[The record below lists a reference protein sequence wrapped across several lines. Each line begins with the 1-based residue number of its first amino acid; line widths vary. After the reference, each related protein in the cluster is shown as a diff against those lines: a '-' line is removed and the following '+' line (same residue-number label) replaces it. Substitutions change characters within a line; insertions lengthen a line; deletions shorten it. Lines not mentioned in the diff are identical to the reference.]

1 MKKLILSAGI
11 LPFVLFSFRV
21 KTAEPMIQD
30 AGYNLPAGQARMQD
44 IHAPTSASPLTILR
58 KGSFGYDSRFT
69 TPDSR
74 LTIHASRP
82 SGDTLLYPDETHF
95 KNIQQLT
102 FGGDN
107 AEAYWSFDSKYIVFQ
122 RTNPKEGLN
131 CDQIF
136 MGKVPKPGEKFNY
149 KLISTGKGRTTCPF
163 FTKDGKHIIYA
174 STHLGGD
181 ACPPVPD
188 RAKYGNKYIWPLYD
202 SYDIFMAD
210 LNGKIVKQ
218 LTHSKGYDAEATLSP
233 DGKKMIYT
241 SDKDGDIDL
250 YIMDLKTGKEK
261 RVTNTLGYDGG
272 AWFSPDGKKII
283 WRASR
288 PKTEAEIKEY
298 KELLAE
304 NLVAPTNMEVFVAN
318 TDGSNAKQVT
328 AFGQA
333 NWAPAFMPDSK
344 RIIFASNH
352 EYKRGFPFNLY
363 TINEDGTQ
371 LQKISRDK
379 GFDAFPMFSPNG
391 KKIVFCSNRNNGG
404 TRDTNVF
411 IADWVD

>member
-1 MKKLILSAGI
+1 MKKLIFCFAIPATMFFFSCNNSAKLST
-11 LPFVLFSFRV
+11 V
-21 KTAEPMIQD
+21 
-30 AGYNLPAGQARMQD
+30 
-44 IHAPTSASPLTILR
+44 TSTIA
-58 KGSFGYDSRFT
+58 T
-69 TPDSR
+69 
-74 LTIHASRP
+74 
-82 SGDTLLYPDETHF
+82 DTLHYPEETHF

-107 AEAYWSFDSKYIVFQ
+107 AEAYWSYDSKYLVFQ
-122 RTNPKEGLN
+122 RTNVKDGIP

-136 MGKVPKPGEKFNY
+136 MGKVPQKKGEKFTY
-149 KLISTGKGRTTCPF
+149 KLISTGKGRTTCAF

-174 STHLGGD
+174 STHLGSSD
-181 ACPPVPD
+181 CPPTPD
-188 RAKYGNKYIWPLYD
+188 RAKYGNKYIWPLYE
-202 SYDIFMAD
+202 SFDIFMAD
-210 LNGKIVKQ
+210 LDGKIVKQ
-218 LTHSKGYDAEATLSP
+218 LTTSKGYDAEATLSP
-233 DGKKMIYT
+233 DGEQMLYT

-250 YIMDLKTGKEK
+250 YIMNLKTGAE
-261 RVTNTLGYDGG
+261 RRITNTLGYDGG
-272 AWFSPDGKKII
+272 AWFSPDGTKLI

-298 KELLAE
+298 KDLLAE
-304 NLVAPTNMEVFVAN
+304 NLVAPTNMEVYVAN
-318 TDGSNAKQVT
+318 ADGSNARQVT
-328 AFGQA
+328 SYGQA
-333 NWAPAFMPDSK
+333 NWAPAYMPDNK

-363 TINEDGTQ
+363 TINEDGTN

-411 IADWVD
+411 VADWVE

>member
-1 MKKLILSAGI
+1 MKK
-11 LPFVLFSFRV
+11 
-21 KTAEPMIQD
+21 KYTAIFPVVIWLM
-30 AGYNLPAGQARMQD
+30 
-44 IHAPTSASPLTILR
+44 LT
-58 KGSFGYDSRFT
+58 SFGTAYTGPVPVNTSTDLIST
-69 TPDSR
+69 TAHFQPLPD
-74 LTIHASRP
+74 TVH
-82 SGDTLLYPDETHF
+82 YPEEKHF

-107 AEAYWSFDSKYIVFQ
+107 AEAYWSYDSKYLIFQ
-122 RTNPKEGLN
+122 RTNTKDGLN

-136 MGKVPKPGEKFNY
+136 IGKVPQQNGEKFEY
-149 KLISTGKGRTTCPF
+149 KLVSTGKGRTTCPF

-174 STHLGGD
+174 STHRSAD
-181 ACPPVPD
+181 SCPPVPD
-188 RAKYGNKYIWPLYD
+188 RKKYGNKYIWPLYD
-202 SYDIFMAD
+202 SYDIFMSD
-210 LNGKIVKQ
+210 LEGKIVKQ
-218 LTHSKGYDAEATLSP
+218 LTHAKGYDAEATLSP
-233 DGKKMIYT
+233 DGSKMIYT
-241 SDKDGDIDL
+241 SDKDGDIEL
-250 YIMDLKTGKEK
+250 YIMDLQSGKEK
-261 RVTNTLGYDGG
+261 RITHTLGYDGG

-304 NLVAPTNMEVFVAN
+304 SLVAPTSMEVWVAN
-318 TDGSNAKQVT
+318 SDGSNARQVT
-328 AFGQA
+328 AYGQA

-363 TINEDGTQ
+363 TINEDGTN

-379 GFDAFPMFSPNG
+379 GFDAFPMFSPDG

-411 IADWVD
+411 IADWVE

>member
-1 MKKLILSAGI
+1 MKKLIPVILFLSGFGLA
-11 LPFVLFSFRV
+11 LTSYKKAAPFAVH
-21 KTAEPMIQD
+21 TI
-30 AGYNLPAGQARMQD
+30 PA
-44 IHAPTSASPLTILR
+44 
-58 KGSFGYDSRFT
+58 
-69 TPDSR
+69 
-74 LTIHASRP
+74 
-82 SGDTLLYPDETHF
+82 DTLHYPEEHHF
-95 KNIQQLT
+95 KNLQQLT

-107 AEAYWSFDSKYIVFQ
+107 AEAYFSFDSKYIIFQ
-122 RTNPKEGLN
+122 RTNPKDGLN

-136 MGKVPKPGEKFNY
+136 IGKVPAKPGDKFEY
-149 KLISTGKGRTTCPF
+149 KMLSSGKGRTTCGS

-174 STHLGGD
+174 STHLGAD
-181 ACPPVPD
+181 TCPPVPD
-188 RAKYGNKYIWPLYD
+188 RKKYGNKYIWPLYD

-250 YIMDLKTGKEK
+250 YIMDLATGKEK
-261 RVTNTLGYDGG
+261 RFTNTLGYDGG

-288 PKTEAEIKEY
+288 PTTPDEVKEY

-304 NLVAPTNMEVFVAN
+304 NLVAPTHMEVYIAN
-318 TDGSNAKQVT
+318 IDGSNVKQVT
-328 AFGQA
+328 NFGQA
-333 NWAPAFMPDSK
+333 NWAPAFFPDSK

-363 TINEDGTQ
+363 TINPDGSN

-391 KKIVFCSNRNNGG
+391 KKIIFCSNRNNGG
-404 TRDTNVF
+404 THDTNIF
-411 IADWVD
+411 IADWVE